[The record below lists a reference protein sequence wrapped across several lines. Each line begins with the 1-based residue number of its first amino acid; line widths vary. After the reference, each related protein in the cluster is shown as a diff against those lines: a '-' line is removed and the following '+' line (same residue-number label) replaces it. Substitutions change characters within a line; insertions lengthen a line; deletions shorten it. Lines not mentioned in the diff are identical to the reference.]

1 MVENTR
7 IEYLDEPETVYNF
20 QVEDFHTYYVGN
32 CGVLVH
38 NADYSTKLIPNKKEG
53 LRREQEAQADL
64 KKGIQN
70 RRDTG

>member
-53 LRREQEAQADL
+53 
-64 KKGIQN
+64 
-70 RRDTG
+70 